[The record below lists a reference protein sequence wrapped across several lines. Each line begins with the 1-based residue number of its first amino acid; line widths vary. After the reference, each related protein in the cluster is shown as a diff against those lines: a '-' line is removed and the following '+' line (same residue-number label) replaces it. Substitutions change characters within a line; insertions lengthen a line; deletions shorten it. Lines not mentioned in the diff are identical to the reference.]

1 MSNIIPMNKLTMES
15 ISSGKKPKPPKLVL
29 YGVPG
34 IGKSSFAAR
43 APETIFI
50 DTEGGLDHL
59 DIARF
64 PIAKNFL
71 EVSDALELLL
81 QENTKYKTVVVDT
94 IDWLEKLI
102 QQQICRQE
110 RVSDISEI
118 GYGKGPKLCLPLWNY
133 FLGKL
138 DELVQKKKMSVI
150 LIAHSLIKTFNAPD
164 TQAYDRY
171 QLDLD
176 QKAAATIMEWADA
189 VLFVNYRIFTQEEKG
204 KFGASTTKAIGQGE
218 RIMYTER
225 RPAFE
230 AKNRY
235 SLPATMPFD
244 YDQLQTEIAKIY
256 L

>member
-1 MSNIIPMNKLTMES
+1 MKKWTVENISK
-15 ISSGKKPKPPKLVL
+15 GKKAKPPKLVL

-34 IGKSSFAAR
+34 IGKSSFAAK
-43 APETIFI
+43 APGTIFI

-59 DIARF
+59 DVAKF
-64 PIAKNFL
+64 PVAKTFI
-71 EVSDALELLL
+71 EVCDALEILGN
-81 QENTKYKTVVVDT
+81 ETTEFKTVVVDT

-102 QQQICRQE
+102 QSQVCKQE
-110 RVSDISEI
+110 RVNDISEI

-133 FLGKL
+133 FLQKL
-138 DELVQKKKMSVI
+138 DEIIQSKRMSVI

-176 QKAAATIMEWADA
+176 PKAGATIMEWADA

-204 KFGASTTKAIGQGE
+204 KFGATTTKAVGQGE

-235 SLPATMPFD
+235 SLPASMAFD
-244 YDQLQTEIAKIY
+244 YDQLQSEISKIY